1 MPHPAKPFKTLR
13 EFSIAYYEQCKRC
26 HFANYTNWSPR
37 GGAMVRVSQQA
48 QRETPRPDWPVAAV
62 AAAGLLIAGYLAAA
76 KLAAGSAP
84 FCAAGSGCEAVQASR
99 YAVFLG
105 LPTALWGAALY
116 AAIGG
121 LALLGLDARRW
132 LAAFLLAVAGVSFS
146 VLLTALQLF
155 IIGAVCAYCLLSAGI
170 AIALFAVLLVRLPV
184 SAERRPA
191 LRPAR
196 LLALGAVT
204 ALATVVLGAGGFALG
219 GPREAGGY
227 QEALARHLAESGAV
241 MYGAYW

>member
-1 MPHPAKPFKTLR
+1 
-13 EFSIAYYEQCKRC
+13 
-26 HFANYTNWSPR
+26 
-37 GGAMVRVSQQA
+37 MVRGSRPA
-48 QRETPRPDWPVAAV
+48 QHKPPGRGWLVAGL
-62 AAAGLLIAGYLAAA
+62 AAAGLVVAGYLAVT
-76 KLAAGSAP
+76 KLGGGSAL
-84 FCAAGSGCEAVQASR
+84 FCAAGSGCDVVQASR

-116 AAIGG
+116 AVIGA

-146 VLLTALQLF
+146 ALLTALQLF
-155 IIGAVCAYCLLSAGI
+155 VIGAVCAYCLLSAGI
-170 AIALFAVLLVRLPV
+170 AIALFAVLLVRPPA

-191 LRPAR
+191 LRPPW

-204 ALATVVLGAGGFALG
+204 ALATVVLGAAGFALG
-219 GPREAGGY
+219 GPREAGRY
-227 QEALARHLAESGAV
+227 PEALARHLAQSGAV

>member
-13 EFSIAYYEQCKRC
+13 EFSITYYEQCKRC

-37 GGAMVRVSQQA
+37 GGAMVRVSRQG

-62 AAAGLLIAGYLAAA
+62 AAAGLLIAGYLAAT
-76 KLAAGSAP
+76 KLAVADAL
-84 FCAAGSGCEAVQASR
+84 FCAAGSGCDVVQASR

-116 AAIGG
+116 AVIGAV
-121 LALLGLDARRW
+121 ALLGLDARRW

-146 VLLTALQLF
+146 ALLTALQVF
-155 IIGAVCAYCLLSAGI
+155 VIGALCAYCLLSAGI
-170 AIALFAVLLVRLPV
+170 AVALFAVLLYRHPA
-184 SAERRPA
+184 SAERRPS
-191 LRPAR
+191 R
-196 LLALGAVT
+196 LLTLGAVT
-204 ALATVVLGAGGFALG
+204 ALATVVLGAAGFVLG
-219 GPREAGGY
+219 GPREAGRY

>member
-37 GGAMVRVSQQA
+37 GGAMVRVSRQA

-62 AAAGLLIAGYLAAA
+62 AAAGLLIAGYLAAT
-76 KLAAGSAP
+76 KLAVADAL
-84 FCAAGSGCEAVQASR
+84 FCAAGSGCDVVQASR

-105 LPTALWGAALY
+105 LPTAVWGAGLY

-121 LALLGLDARRW
+121 LALLGLEARRW
-132 LAAFLLAVAGVSFS
+132 LAAFLLAVAGVFFS
-146 VLLTALQLF
+146 ALLTALQLF
-155 IIGAVCAYCLLSAGI
+155 VIGALCAYCLLSAGI
-170 AIALFAVLLVRLPV
+170 AVALFAVLLVRPPA
-184 SAERRPA
+184 SAEGRPA

-196 LLALGAVT
+196 LLTLGAVT
-204 ALATVVLGAGGFALG
+204 ALATVIVGAAGFVLG

-227 QEALARHLAESGAV
+227 QEALALHLAESGAV